1 MNILIT
7 GASGFV
13 GRYVTERLCADGY
26 QVTAVVHNSSAPL
39 PATVHAVAV
48 GDIAFDTDWSE
59 ALVGIDAVVHLAAR
73 VHVMMDTAVDPLEEF
88 RRVNVA
94 GTERLA
100 QMAVKA
106 GVKRFVFVSSV
117 KVHGEERDIRYRE
130 SDPLMP
136 QDNYGISKMEAEQ
149 VLRQI
154 ESETGL
160 EVTIIRPPLVYGPG
174 VKANFLSMIKVIA
187 SGAPLPLASIA
198 NTRSMIYVGN
208 LVDAISL
215 CVRHPA
221 AAGRTYLVSDGD
233 DVSTPELIRCTAAS
247 LDVPTRLFPFPASL
261 MILAAKLT
269 GKSGAVN
276 RLTGSLTVDSSKI
289 RQELGWVPP
298 CTMEEG
304 LRETAGWFKN
314 R

>member
-174 VKANFLSMIKVIA
+174 VKANFLSMMKVIA
-187 SGAPLPLASIA
+187 SGIPLPLASIA

-233 DVSTPELIRCTAAS
+233 DVSTSELIRCTAAA
-247 LDVPTRLFPFPASL
+247 LDVPTRLFPFPVSL

-276 RLTGSLTVDSSKI
+276 RLTGSLTVDSSNI
-289 RQELGWVPP
+289 RRELGWVPP